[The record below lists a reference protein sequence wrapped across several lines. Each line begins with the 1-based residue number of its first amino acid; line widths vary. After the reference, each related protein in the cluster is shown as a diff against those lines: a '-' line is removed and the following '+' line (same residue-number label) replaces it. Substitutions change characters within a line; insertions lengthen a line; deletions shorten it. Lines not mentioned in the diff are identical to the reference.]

1 MDKKEGLWM
10 DHVVEE
16 SNSDNYYNR
25 MSSVDNMVRLYNSCR
40 CIEEI
45 RKLHKEKPSGGT
57 V

>member
-25 MSSVDNMVRLYNSCR
+25 MSSVDNMVQPYNSCR